1 MARRKHSPTS
11 INFVPLR
18 IVVILIVLVALGVGS
33 MCGSGNKEQAPAEE
47 QQTVAER
54 QQPAQPV
61 QTAGKIE
68 LPAALQDV
76 PEQIIEHTGFVVSFN
91 KELGQPNWVAW
102 ELTAE
107 EAEGAVPRADDFL
120 PDPQVPEA
128 YRVTT
133 ADYRG
138 SGYDRGH
145 MCPAA
150 DMKWS
155 YKAMNDCFYMTN
167 ICPQDHSLNAGS
179 WSTLEKACR
188 RWALREGSVYIA
200 AGPVFK
206 DGKRPAKI
214 GQEHPVAVPD
224 GFFKVVLSLRK
235 GAEKAI
241 GFYYENNSV
250 KQPMEQTAMSVD
262 AVEALTGMDFFPAL
276 DDDLENRLEATF
288 KLKEWR

>member
-1 MARRKHSPTS
+1 MARRKSKPTS

-18 IVVILIVLVALGVGS
+18 VAVILIVIVALGVGS

-47 QQTVAER
+47 QQPVAER
-54 QQPAQPV
+54 QQPAQSV

-68 LPAALQDV
+68 LPAALQGV

-107 EAEGAVPRADDFL
+107 EAEGEVPRADDFL
-120 PDPQVPEA
+120 PDPQVAEA
-128 YRVTT
+128 YQVTT

-155 YKAMNDCFYMTN
+155 SKAMNDCFYMTN

-206 DGKRPAKI
+206 TGKQHAKI

-262 AVEALTGMDFFPAL
+262 DVETLTGMDFFPAL

>member
-1 MARRKHSPTS
+1 MARRKSKPTS

-18 IVVILIVLVALGVGS
+18 VAVILIVIVALGVGS

-47 QQTVAER
+47 QQTVTER
-54 QQPAQPV
+54 QQPEQSV

-68 LPAALQDV
+68 QPAALQGV

-120 PDPQVPEA
+120 PDPQVAEA
-128 YRVTT
+128 YQVTT

-155 YKAMNDCFYMTN
+155 SKAMNDCFYMTN

-206 DGKRPAKI
+206 AGKRRAKI

-276 DDDLENRLEATF
+276 DDDLETRLEAAF

>member
-18 IVVILIVLVALGVGS
+18 IVVILVVLVALGVGS
-33 MCGSGNKEQAPAEE
+33 MCGSGNKEQAAGEE
-47 QQTVAER
+47 QRPASET
-54 QQPAQPV
+54 QQAAQEALA
-61 QTAGKIE
+61 AGKIE
-68 LPAALQDV
+68 QPAALQGV
-76 PEQIIEHTGFVVSFN
+76 SEQIIAHTGFILSFN

-107 EAEGAVPRADDFL
+107 EAEGTVPRADDFL
-120 PDPQVPEA
+120 PDPQVAEA
-128 YRVTT
+128 FRVTT

-188 RWALREGSVYIA
+188 RWALREGCVYIA

-206 DGKRPAKI
+206 AGKRPAQI

-250 KQPMEQTAMSVD
+250 KQPMEPVSYTH
-262 AVEALTGMDFFPAL
+262 LTLPTSL
-276 DDDLENRLEATF
+276 VV
-288 KLKEWR
+288 

>member
-1 MARRKHSPTS
+1 MPATETQQAAQE
-11 INFVPLR
+11 
-18 IVVILIVLVALGVGS
+18 VLAAGTI
-33 MCGSGNKEQAPAEE
+33 EQ
-47 QQTVAER
+47 
-54 QQPAQPV
+54 
-61 QTAGKIE
+61 
-68 LPAALQDV
+68 PAALQGV
-76 PEQIIEHTGFVVSFN
+76 PEQIIAHTGFVLSFN

-107 EAEGAVPRADDFL
+107 EAEGTVPRADDFL
-120 PDPQVPEA
+120 PDPQVAEA

-206 DGKRPAKI
+206 EGKRHARI

-262 AVEALTGMDFFPAL
+262 DVETLTGMDFFPAL
-276 DDDLENRLEATF
+276 DDDLENRLEAAF

>member
-11 INFVPLR
+11 INFLPLR
-18 IVVILIVLVALGVGS
+18 IIVILIVLVALAVGS
-33 MCGSGNKEQAPAEE
+33 MCGSGNKEQAAGEE
-47 QQTVAER
+47 QLPASETQQT
-54 QQPAQPV
+54 AQEV
-61 QTAGKIE
+61 LAAGKIE
-68 LPAALQDV
+68 LPAALQGV
-76 PEQIIEHTGFVVSFN
+76 PEQIIAHTGFVLSFN

-107 EAEGAVPRADDFL
+107 EAEGTVPRADDFL
-120 PDPQVPEA
+120 PDPQVAEA

-155 YKAMNDCFYMTN
+155 SKAMNDCFYMTN

-206 DGKRPAKI
+206 EGKRPARI

-262 AVEALTGMDFFPAL
+262 DVETLTGMDFFPAL

>member
-18 IVVILIVLVALGVGS
+18 IVVILVVLVALGVGS
-33 MCGSGNKEQAPAEE
+33 MCGSGNKEQAAGEE
-47 QQTVAER
+47 QMPATET
-54 QQPAQPV
+54 QQAAQSA

-68 LPAALQDV
+68 QPAALQSV
-76 PEQIIEHTGFVVSFN
+76 PEQIIAHTGFVLSFN

-107 EAEGAVPRADDFL
+107 EAEGTVPRADDFL
-120 PDPQVPEA
+120 PDPQVAEA

-188 RWALREGSVYIA
+188 RWALREGSLRKAV
-200 AGPVFK
+200 
-206 DGKRPAKI
+206 AKI
-214 GQEHPVAVPD
+214 
-224 GFFKVVLSLRK
+224 
-235 GAEKAI
+235 
-241 GFYYENNSV
+241 
-250 KQPMEQTAMSVD
+250 
-262 AVEALTGMDFFPAL
+262 
-276 DDDLENRLEATF
+276 
-288 KLKEWR
+288 KL

>member
-1 MARRKHSPTS
+1 M
-11 INFVPLR
+11 
-18 IVVILIVLVALGVGS
+18 
-33 MCGSGNKEQAPAEE
+33 
-47 QQTVAER
+47 
-54 QQPAQPV
+54 
-61 QTAGKIE
+61 
-68 LPAALQDV
+68 
-76 PEQIIEHTGFVVSFN
+76 
-91 KELGQPNWVAW
+91 
-102 ELTAE
+102 
-107 EAEGAVPRADDFL
+107 PRADDFL
-120 PDPQVPEA
+120 PDPQVAEA

-188 RWALREGSVYIA
+188 RWALREGCVYIA

-206 DGKRPAKI
+206 AGKRPARI

-241 GFYYENNSV
+241 GFYYENISV

-262 AVEALTGMDFFPAL
+262 AVETLTGMDFFPAL
-276 DDDLENRLEATF
+276 DDDLENRLEAAF

>member
-18 IVVILIVLVALGVGS
+18 IVVILVVLVALGVGS
-33 MCGSGNKEQAPAEE
+33 MCGSGNKEQAAGEE
-47 QQTVAER
+47 QLPASET
-54 QQPAQPV
+54 QQAAQEV
-61 QTAGKIE
+61 LAAGTIE
-68 LPAALQDV
+68 QPAALQGV
-76 PEQIIEHTGFVVSFN
+76 PEQIIAHTGFVLSFN

-107 EAEGAVPRADDFL
+107 EAEGTVPRADDFL
-120 PDPQVPEA
+120 PDPQVAEA

-150 DMKWS
+150 DMKWR

-206 DGKRPAKI
+206 EGKRPARI

-262 AVEALTGMDFFPAL
+262 DVETLTGMDFFPAL

>member
-1 MARRKHSPTS
+1 MARRKSKPTS

-18 IVVILIVLVALGVGS
+18 VAVILIVIVALGVGS

-47 QQTVAER
+47 QQPVAER
-54 QQPAQPV
+54 QHTAQSV

-68 LPAALQDV
+68 QPAALQGV

-107 EAEGAVPRADDFL
+107 EAEGEVPRADDFL
-120 PDPQVPEA
+120 PDPQVAEA
-128 YRVTT
+128 YQVTT

-155 YKAMNDCFYMTN
+155 SKAMNDCFYMTN

-206 DGKRPAKI
+206 TGKQHAKI

-262 AVEALTGMDFFPAL
+262 AVETLTGMDFFPAL